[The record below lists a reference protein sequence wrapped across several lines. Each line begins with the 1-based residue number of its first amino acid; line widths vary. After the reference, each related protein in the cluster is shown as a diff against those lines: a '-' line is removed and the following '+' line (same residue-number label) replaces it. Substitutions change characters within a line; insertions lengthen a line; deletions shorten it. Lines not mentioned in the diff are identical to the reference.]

1 MMTSSPRSR
10 SYVALIGI
18 AMLTACGGG
27 GSGYGS
33 SPEPVVAPPPAPFV
47 ISGTV
52 PTFLDQGIE
61 VSLNLS
67 GERFT
72 TTTDAQG
79 RYELTLEG
87 DIADTGFAV
96 ITAQGQGS
104 QEFIEFKS
112 VLGQVS
118 ALKALAGSDNTLTV
132 DEFAATHISEMT
144 TAAAGLAM
152 IEQSGVMADSGD
164 AWRASALNINAE
176 ELLIASSAIRLAIKN
191 PDMRLGMIPDGE
203 TTMGLATST
212 EALYSAVDMMNAA
225 GDTTKVDAKMET
237 IQSAA
242 AIKLQ
247 RPESLENIFIFEPGY
262 RSSAYQFLSDG
273 TGNRFNNSRN
283 EVREFA
289 WTEADKTIEFYYDNW
304 VVESNTVKIDID
316 GDGIDEEVHEEVV
329 LTKTD
334 LVFVSEQADYDVVN
348 ITDYF
353 IKRYP
358 DNADT
363 LPDEPFDKYEDKNA
377 GRGAKAFFASTDE
390 SFNQPQSDI
399 SEWILPIPGRWS
411 EEYPDGRF
419 YRRDIT
425 FDFMIFDPANAGA
438 GAEVGSFDWQVNSD
452 GHLLITTE
460 HGTSLEYLPLANRV
474 WGVIERDDSDSVI
487 GMNVTFGGERD
498 YDDVNANAFTP
509 GVYTLEWSWLDDRNS
524 QFWIEINEDGSARSV
539 WTADHNGDGIV
550 TVSESQINTGDWRNE
565 FENLMINFYRNNGP
579 DNYDPCAS
587 DELEG
592 CVIYNRR
599 FWDIFAV
606 DGDRFYVGHTHTF
619 FDYLD
624 DYQTR
629 YLLDARYW
637 VRLDEAPIELV
648 ED

>member
-1 MMTSSPRSR
+1 MCGKARTNIFVVYTFLS
-10 SYVALIGI
+10 I
-18 AMLTACGGG
+18 LTACGGG
-27 GSGYGS
+27 GSGYGNS
-33 SPEPVVAPPPAPFV
+33 SEPVVVPAPAPFV

-52 PTFLDQGIE
+52 PTFLDQGTE

-67 GERFT
+67 GETFI

-104 QEFIEFKS
+104 QDFILFKS

-152 IEQSGVMADSGD
+152 IEQSGLMADSGD

-176 ELLIASSAIRLAIKN
+176 ELLIASSAIRLSIKN

-212 EALYSAVDMMNAA
+212 EALYGAVEMMNAA

-242 AIKLQ
+242 AIKLK
-247 RPESLENIFIFEPGY
+247 RPEPLENIFIFEPGY
-262 RSSAYQFLSDG
+262 RSSAYQFLADG

-289 WTEADKTIEFYYDNW
+289 WTEADQTIEFYYDNW
-304 VVESNTVKIDID
+304 VVESNTVNIDID
-316 GDGIDEEVHEEVV
+316 GDGTEEEVLEEVV

-363 LPDEPFDKYEDKNA
+363 LPDEPFDRYEDKNA
-377 GRGAKAFFASTDE
+377 GRGAKAFFASTGE

-438 GAEVGSFDWQVNSD
+438 GAEVGSFDWRVNSD

-460 HGTSLEYLPLANRV
+460 QGTSLEYLPLANRV
-474 WGVIERDDSDSVI
+474 WGVIERDDSDFVI

-539 WTADHNGDGIV
+539 WTADHNGDGVV

-565 FENLMINFYRNNGP
+565 YENLMINFYRNNGP

-599 FWDIFAV
+599 FWDIFAI
-606 DGDRFYVGHTHTF
+606 DDNRFYVGHSHNF

-629 YLLDARYW
+629 YVLDARYW

>member
-1 MMTSSPRSR
+1 M
-10 SYVALIGI
+10 
-18 AMLTACGGG
+18 
-27 GSGYGS
+27 
-33 SPEPVVAPPPAPFV
+33 
-47 ISGTV
+47 
-52 PTFLDQGIE
+52 
-61 VSLNLS
+61 
-67 GERFT
+67 
-72 TTTDAQG
+72 
-79 RYELTLEG
+79 EG

-96 ITAQGQGS
+96 ITARGQGS
-104 QEFIEFKS
+104 QEFIKFRS

-191 PDMRLGMIPDGE
+191 PDMRLGMIPNGE

-212 EALYSAVDMMNAA
+212 EALYSAVEMMNDS
-225 GDTTKVDAKMET
+225 GDITKVDAKMET

-247 RPESLENIFIFEPGY
+247 RPELLENIFIFEPGY
-262 RSSAYQFLSDG
+262 RSSAYQFLSNG
-273 TGNRFNNSRN
+273 AGNRFNNSRN
-283 EVREFA
+283 EVRELA
-289 WTEADKTIEFYYDNW
+289 WTEVDKTIEFYYDNW
-304 VVESNTVKIDID
+304 VVDSNTVKIDID
-316 GDGIDEEVHEEVV
+316 GDGAEEEVLEEVV

-377 GRGAKAFFASTDE
+377 GRGAKAFFASTGE
-390 SFNQPQSDI
+390 FFNQPQSDI

-460 HGTSLEYLPLANRV
+460 YGTSLEYLPLANRV
-474 WGVIERDDSDSVI
+474 WGVIERDDSHSVI

-498 YDDVNANAFTP
+498 YDAVNANAFTP
-509 GVYTLEWSWLDDRNS
+509 GVYTLEWSWLEDRNS

-550 TVSESQINTGDWRNE
+550 TVSESQINTDDWSNA
-565 FENLMINFYRNNGP
+565 FENLRINFYRNNGP
-579 DNYDPCAS
+579 DSYDPCAP

-592 CVIYNRR
+592 CAIYNRR
-599 FWDIFAV
+599 YWDIFAV
-606 DGDRFYVGHTHTF
+606 DGNRFYVGHTHNF

>member
-1 MMTSSPRSR
+1 MTSKSRSR
-10 SYVALIGI
+10 GYAALIGVAI
-18 AMLTACGGG
+18 LTACGGG

-33 SPEPVVAPPPAPFV
+33 SPEPVVSPPPAPFA

-52 PTFLDQGIE
+52 PTFLDQGTE

-67 GERFT
+67 GEIFT

-104 QEFIEFKS
+104 QEFIEFRS

-176 ELLIASSAIRLAIKN
+176 ELLIASSAIRLAINN
-191 PDMRLGMIPDGE
+191 PDMRLGMIPNGE

-212 EALYSAVDMMNAA
+212 EALYSAVEMMNDA

-247 RPESLENIFIFEPGY
+247 RPESLENVFIFEPGY

-289 WTEADKTIEFYYDNW
+289 WTEVDKTIEFYYDNW
-304 VVESNTVKIDID
+304 VVDSNTVKIDID
-316 GDGIDEEVHEEVV
+316 GDGAEEEVLEEVV

-377 GRGAKAFFASTDE
+377 GRGAKAFFTSTGE

-460 HGTSLEYLPLANRV
+460 YGTSLEYLPLANRV
-474 WGVIERDDSDSVI
+474 WGVIERDDSHSVI

-498 YDDVNANAFTP
+498 YDAVNANAFTP
-509 GVYTLEWSWLDDRNS
+509 GVYTLEWSWLEDRNS

-550 TVSESQINTGDWRNE
+550 TISESQINTGDWSNE
-565 FENLMINFYRNNGP
+565 FENLRINFYRNNGP
-579 DNYDPCAS
+579 DSYDPCAP

-592 CVIYNRR
+592 CAIYNRR
-599 FWDIFAV
+599 YWDIFAV
-606 DGDRFYVGHTHTF
+606 YGNRFYVGHTHNF

>member
-1 MMTSSPRSR
+1 MTSKPKYR
-10 SYVALIGI
+10 SYPALIGI

-27 GSGYGS
+27 SGNGS
-33 SPEPVVAPPPAPFV
+33 SSEPVVATPPATFV

-52 PTFLDQGIE
+52 PTFLNQGTE

-67 GERFT
+67 GERFA

-87 DIADTGFAV
+87 DITDTGFAV
-96 ITAQGQGS
+96 ITALGQDS

-118 ALKALAGSDNTLTV
+118 ALKALAGSDSTLTV

-152 IEQSGVMADSGD
+152 IEQGGVMADSED

-203 TTMGLATST
+203 TTMGFATST
-212 EALYSAVDMMNAA
+212 EALYRAVEMMNAA
-225 GDTTKVDAKMET
+225 GDTTKVDAKMEA

-304 VVESNTVKIDID
+304 VVDSNTVKIDID
-316 GDGIDEEVHEEVV
+316 GDGTEEDVLEEVV

-363 LPDEPFDKYEDKNA
+363 LPDEPFDRYEDKNA
-377 GRGAKAFFASTDE
+377 GRGAKAFYGATGQ
-390 SFNQPQSDI
+390 SFNQPQGDI
-399 SEWILPIPGRWS
+399 AEWILPIPGRWS

-419 YRRDIT
+419 YVRDVT

-438 GAEVGSFDWQVNSD
+438 GAEVGSFDWRVNSD

-460 HGTSLEYLPLANRV
+460 QGTSLEYLPLANRV
-474 WGVIERDDSDSVI
+474 WGVIERDDSDSVV
-487 GMNVTFGGERD
+487 GMNVTFGSARD
-498 YDDVNANAFTP
+498 YDEANASAFTP
-509 GVYTLEWSWLDDRNS
+509 GVYTLEWSWLEDRNS

-539 WTADHNGDGIV
+539 WTADRNGDGIV
-550 TVSESQINTGDWRNE
+550 TVGESQINTGDWSNE

-587 DELEG
+587 DQLEG

-637 VRLDEAPIELV
+637 VRLNEAPLDLIQ
-648 ED
+648 D

>member
-1 MMTSSPRSR
+1 
-10 SYVALIGI
+10 
-18 AMLTACGGG
+18 
-27 GSGYGS
+27 
-33 SPEPVVAPPPAPFV
+33 
-47 ISGTV
+47 
-52 PTFLDQGIE
+52 
-61 VSLNLS
+61 
-67 GERFT
+67 
-72 TTTDAQG
+72 
-79 RYELTLEG
+79 
-87 DIADTGFAV
+87 
-96 ITAQGQGS
+96 
-104 QEFIEFKS
+104 
-112 VLGQVS
+112 
-118 ALKALAGSDNTLTV
+118 
-132 DEFAATHISEMT
+132 
-144 TAAAGLAM
+144 
-152 IEQSGVMADSGD
+152 
-164 AWRASALNINAE
+164 
-176 ELLIASSAIRLAIKN
+176 
-191 PDMRLGMIPDGE
+191 
-203 TTMGLATST
+203 
-212 EALYSAVDMMNAA
+212 MNAA

-242 AIKLQ
+242 TIKLQ

-289 WTEADKTIEFYYDNW
+289 WTEVDKTIEFYYDNW
-304 VVESNTVKIDID
+304 VVDSNTVKIDID
-316 GDGIDEEVHEEVV
+316 GDGTEEEVLEEIV

-377 GRGAKAFFASTDE
+377 GRGAKAFFASTGE

-498 YDDVNANAFTP
+498 YEEVNANAFTH

-550 TVSESQINTGDWRNE
+550 TMSESRINTGDWRNE
-565 FENLMINFYRNNGP
+565 YENLMINFYRNNGP

-587 DELEG
+587 DEVEG

-606 DGDRFYVGHTHTF
+606 DSDRFYVGHTHNF

-629 YLLDARYW
+629 YVLDARYW
-637 VRLDEAPIELV
+637 VRLDEAPIELI

>member
-1 MMTSSPRSR
+1 MTSNPRSFGT
-10 SYVALIGI
+10 VALTCI

-27 GSGYGS
+27 GSGYEND
-33 SPEPVVAPPPAPFV
+33 PEPAATSAPAPFV
-47 ISGTV
+47 ISGSV
-52 PTFLDQGIE
+52 PNFLDQGTEI
-61 VSLNLS
+61 SLSLS
-67 GERFT
+67 GETFT

-79 RYELTLEG
+79 RYELALEG
-87 DIADTGFAV
+87 GVADSGFAV
-96 ITAQGQGS
+96 LNAQGPGS
-104 QEFIEFKS
+104 QSFIEFKS
-112 VLGQVS
+112 VLGLGS
-118 ALKALAGSDNTLTV
+118 ALKSLAGSDNTLTV
-132 DEFAATHISEMT
+132 DEYAATHISEMT

-152 IEQSGVMADSGD
+152 IEQSGVMADSDD
-164 AWRASALNINAE
+164 AWRAAALNINAE

-191 PDMRLGMIPDGE
+191 PDTRSGMIPDGA
-203 TTMGLATST
+203 TTMDLATSV
-212 EALYSAVDMMNAA
+212 EALHSAVAMMNAA
-225 GDTTKVDAKMET
+225 GGTTKVDAKMET

-289 WTEADKTIEFYYDNW
+289 WIEADKKIELYYDNW

-316 GDGIDEEVHEEVV
+316 GDGTEEEVLEEVV
-329 LTKTD
+329 LTETH
-334 LVFVSEQADYDVVN
+334 LAFVSQQADYDVVN

-358 DNADT
+358 DNADA
-363 LPDEPFDKYEDKNA
+363 LPAEPFDRYDDKNA
-377 GRGAKAFFASTDE
+377 GRGAKAFFASTGD
-390 SFNQPQSDI
+390 SFEQPQANI

-419 YRRDIT
+419 YRRDVT

-438 GAEVGSFDWQVNSD
+438 GAEVGSFDWRVNSD

-460 HGTSLEYLPLANRV
+460 HGTTLEYLPLANRV
-474 WGVIERDDSDSVI
+474 WGVIERDAAEFVV
-487 GMNVTFGGERD
+487 GMNVTFGGERE
-498 YDDVNANAFTP
+498 VNANAFTP

-524 QFWIEINEDGSARSV
+524 QFWIDINDDGTARSV

-550 TVSESQINTGDWRNE
+550 TVSEAQINTGDWRNE
-565 FENLMINFYRNNGP
+565 FENLMINFYRNSGP

-606 DGDRFYVGHTHTF
+606 DGDRFYVGHTHNF

-648 ED
+648 DD

>member
-1 MMTSSPRSR
+1 MTSKSRSR
-10 SYVALIGI
+10 GYAALIGVAI
-18 AMLTACGGG
+18 LTACGGG

-33 SPEPVVAPPPAPFV
+33 SPEPVVSPPPAPFA

-52 PTFLDQGIE
+52 PTFLDQGTE

-67 GERFT
+67 GEIFT

-104 QEFIEFKS
+104 QEFIEFRS

-191 PDMRLGMIPDGE
+191 PDMRLGMIPNGE

-212 EALYSAVDMMNAA
+212 EALYSAVEMMNDA

-289 WTEADKTIEFYYDNW
+289 WTEVDKTIEFYYDNW
-304 VVESNTVKIDID
+304 VVDSNTVKIDID
-316 GDGIDEEVHEEVV
+316 GDGAEEEVLEEVV

-377 GRGAKAFFASTDE
+377 GRGAKAFFTSTGA

-498 YDDVNANAFTP
+498 YDAVNANAFTP

-524 QFWIEINEDGSARSV
+524 QFWIEINVDGSARSV

-550 TVSESQINTGDWRNE
+550 TMSESRINTGDWRNE
-565 FENLMINFYRNNGP
+565 YEKLMINFYRNSGP

-587 DELEG
+587 DEVEG

-606 DGDRFYVGHTHTF
+606 DSDRFYVGHTHNF

-629 YLLDARYW
+629 YVLDARYW

>member
-1 MMTSSPRSR
+1 MSLRSTSFT
-10 SYVALIGI
+10 YGLIAFAGS
-18 AMLTACGGG
+18 LTACGGG
-27 GSGYGS
+27 GSGYDS
-33 SPEPVVAPPPAPFV
+33 APESVVTTPPAPFV
-47 ISGTV
+47 IEGTV
-52 PTFLDQGIE
+52 PGFLDQGTL
-61 VSLNLS
+61 VSLSLS
-67 GERFT
+67 GKTFT

-79 RYELTLEG
+79 RYELTLNE
-87 DIADTGFAV
+87 DVSESGFAV
-96 ITAQGQGS
+96 VNARGQGS
-104 QEFIEFKS
+104 QDFIEFKS
-112 VLGQVS
+112 VLGAVS
-118 ALKALAGSDNTLTV
+118 ALKSLAGSDNILTV
-132 DEFAATHISEMT
+132 NEYAATHISEMT

-152 IEQSGVMADSGD
+152 IEQSGVMADSPV
-164 AWRASALNINAE
+164 AWRNATLNINAE
-176 ELLIASSAIRLAIKN
+176 ELLIASSAIRLAIN
-191 PDMRLGMIPDGE
+191 NADMKSGMIPDGT
-203 TTMGLATST
+203 TTMDLATSID
-212 EALYSAVDMMNAA
+212 ALHSAVEMMNAA
-225 GDTTKVDAKMET
+225 GGTTKADAKMET
-237 IQSAA
+237 IESAA
-242 AIKLQ
+242 TIMLQ
-247 RPESLENIFIFEPGY
+247 RPASLENIFIFEPGY

-283 EVREFA
+283 EVKEFA

-316 GDGIDEEVHEEVV
+316 GDGIEEEVHEEVV

-377 GRGAKAFFASTDE
+377 GRGAKAFFASTGG

-425 FDFMIFDPANAGA
+425 FDFMIFDPANVGA
-438 GAEVGSFDWQVNSD
+438 GAEIGSFDWQVNSD
-452 GHLLITTE
+452 SHLLITTE

-474 WGVIERDDSDSVI
+474 WGVIERDDSGSVI

-498 YDDVNANAFTP
+498 YDEVNANAFTP

-524 QFWIEINEDGSARSV
+524 QFWIDINHDGSARSV
-539 WTADHNGDGIV
+539 WTTDHNGDGIV
-550 TVSESQINTGDWRNE
+550 TVSESQINTGDWSNE

-606 DGDRFYVGHTHTF
+606 DGDRFYVGHNHNF

-624 DYQTR
+624 DVQTR
-629 YLLDARYW
+629 YILDARYW
-637 VRLDEAPIELV
+637 VRLDAAPIELV

>member
-1 MMTSSPRSR
+1 MSLRSTSFT
-10 SYVALIGI
+10 YGLIAFAGS
-18 AMLTACGGG
+18 LTACGGG
-27 GSGYGS
+27 GSGYDS
-33 SPEPVVAPPPAPFV
+33 APESVVTTPPAPFV
-47 ISGTV
+47 IEGTV
-52 PTFLDQGIE
+52 PGFLDQGTL
-61 VSLNLS
+61 VSLSLS
-67 GERFT
+67 GKTFT

-79 RYELTLEG
+79 RYELTLNE
-87 DIADTGFAV
+87 DVSESGFAV
-96 ITAQGQGS
+96 VNARGQGS
-104 QEFIEFKS
+104 QDFIEFKS
-112 VLGQVS
+112 VLGAVS
-118 ALKALAGSDNTLTV
+118 ALKSLAGSDNILTV
-132 DEFAATHISEMT
+132 NEYAATHISEMT

-152 IEQSGVMADSGD
+152 IEQSGVMADSPV
-164 AWRASALNINAE
+164 AWRNATLNINAE
-176 ELLIASSAIRLAIKN
+176 ELLIASSAIRLAIN
-191 PDMRLGMIPDGE
+191 NADMKSGMIPDGT
-203 TTMGLATST
+203 TTMDLATSID
-212 EALYSAVDMMNAA
+212 ALHSAVEMMNAA
-225 GDTTKVDAKMET
+225 GGTTKADAKMET
-237 IQSAA
+237 IESAA
-242 AIKLQ
+242 TIMLQ
-247 RPESLENIFIFEPGY
+247 RPASLENIFIFEPGY

-283 EVREFA
+283 EVKEFA

-316 GDGIDEEVHEEVV
+316 GDGIEEEVHEEVV

-377 GRGAKAFFASTDE
+377 GRGAKAFFASTGG

-425 FDFMIFDPANAGA
+425 FDFMIFDPANVGA
-438 GAEVGSFDWQVNSD
+438 GAEIGSFDWQVNSD
-452 GHLLITTE
+452 SHLLITTE

-474 WGVIERDDSDSVI
+474 WGVIERDDSGSVI

-498 YDDVNANAFTP
+498 YDEVNANAFTP

-524 QFWIEINEDGSARSV
+524 QFWIDINHDGSARSV
-539 WTADHNGDGIV
+539 WTTDHNGDGIV
-550 TVSESQINTGDWRNE
+550 TVSESQINTGDWSNE
-565 FENLMINFYRNNGP
+565 FENLTINFYRNNGP

-606 DGDRFYVGHTHTF
+606 DGDRFYVGHNHNF

-624 DYQTR
+624 DVQTR
-629 YLLDARYW
+629 YILDARYW
-637 VRLDEAPIELV
+637 VRLDAAPIELV

>member
-1 MMTSSPRSR
+1 MTSKSRSR
-10 SYVALIGI
+10 GYAALIGVAI
-18 AMLTACGGG
+18 LTACGGG

-33 SPEPVVAPPPAPFV
+33 SPEPVVSPPPAPFA

-52 PTFLDQGIE
+52 PTFLDQGTE

-67 GERFT
+67 GEIFT

-191 PDMRLGMIPDGE
+191 PDMRLGMIPNGE

-212 EALYSAVDMMNAA
+212 EALYSAVEMMNAA

-289 WTEADKTIEFYYDNW
+289 WTEVDKTIEFYYDNW
-304 VVESNTVKIDID
+304 VVDSNTVKIDID
-316 GDGIDEEVHEEVV
+316 GDGAEEEVLEEVV

-377 GRGAKAFFASTDE
+377 GRGAKAFFTSTGE

-460 HGTSLEYLPLANRV
+460 HGTSLEYLA
-474 WGVIERDDSDSVI
+474 
-487 GMNVTFGGERD
+487 
-498 YDDVNANAFTP
+498 A
-509 GVYTLEWSWLDDRNS
+509 
-524 QFWIEINEDGSARSV
+524 
-539 WTADHNGDGIV
+539 
-550 TVSESQINTGDWRNE
+550 
-565 FENLMINFYRNNGP
+565 
-579 DNYDPCAS
+579 C
-587 DELEG
+587 
-592 CVIYNRR
+592 
-599 FWDIFAV
+599 
-606 DGDRFYVGHTHTF
+606 
-619 FDYLD
+619 
-624 DYQTR
+624 
-629 YLLDARYW
+629 
-637 VRLDEAPIELV
+637 
-648 ED
+648 

>member
-1 MMTSSPRSR
+1 MPLRSK
-10 SYVALIGI
+10 SCTYGLIAFAGS
-18 AMLTACGGG
+18 LTACGGG
-27 GSGYGS
+27 GSGYDRA
-33 SPEPVVAPPPAPFV
+33 PVPVVTTPPAPFV
-47 ISGTV
+47 IAGAV
-52 PTFLDQGIE
+52 PSFLDQGTL
-61 VSLNLS
+61 VSLSLS
-67 GERFT
+67 GETFT

-79 RYELTLEG
+79 RYELTLKG
-87 DIADTGFAV
+87 DVSDSGFAV
-96 ITAQGQGS
+96 VNAQGQGS
-104 QEFIEFKS
+104 QGFIEFKS
-112 VLGQVS
+112 VLGAVS
-118 ALKALAGSDNTLTV
+118 ALKSLAGSDNILAIN
-132 DEFAATHISEMT
+132 EYAATHISEMT

-152 IEQSGVMADSGD
+152 IEQSGVMADSPV
-164 AWRASALNINAE
+164 AWRDATLKINAE
-176 ELLIASSAIRLAIKN
+176 ELLIASSAIRLAINN
-191 PDMRLGMIPDGE
+191 PDMKSEMIPDGT
-203 TTMGLATST
+203 TTMDLATSID
-212 EALYSAVDMMNAA
+212 ALHSAVEMMNAA

-247 RPESLENIFIFEPGY
+247 RPESLDNIFIFEPGY

-283 EVREFA
+283 EVKEFA

-304 VVESNTVKIDID
+304 VVESNTLKIDID
-316 GDGIDEEVHEEVV
+316 DDGTEEEVLEEVV

-334 LVFVSEQADYDVVN
+334 LVFVAEQADYDVVN

-363 LPDEPFDKYEDKNA
+363 LPDKPFDKHEDKNA
-377 GRGAKAFFASTDE
+377 GRGAKAFFTSTGQ

-438 GAEVGSFDWQVNSD
+438 GAEVGSFDWRVNSD

-460 HGTSLEYLPLANRV
+460 QGTSLEYLPLANRL
-474 WGVIERDDSDSVI
+474 WGVIERDDSGSVI

-498 YDDVNANAFTP
+498 YDEVNANAFTP

-539 WTADHNGDGIV
+539 WIADHNGDGIV
-550 TVSESQINTGDWRNE
+550 TVSESQINRGDWRNE
-565 FENLMINFYRNNGP
+565 YENLTINFYRNNGP

-606 DGDRFYVGHTHTF
+606 DGDRFYVGHTHNY
-619 FDYLD
+619 FDSLD
-624 DYQTR
+624 DVQSH

-637 VRLDEAPIELV
+637 VRLDGAPIELA